1 MLRLSSSEKNR
12 VAMKLQTG
20 IDYPNPIHS
29 WVSLVVPQKCNGQR
43 VVVVVAADVLV
54 ANAEL
59 RRAAVGCDFL
69 FIWKSSFSLIVL
81 LEASST

>member
-12 VAMKLQTG
+12 VIHEFQTG

-29 WVSLVVPQKCNGQR
+29 WALSLVVPQKCNGQR

-69 FIWKSSFSLIVL
+69 FIWKSSFSLIVH
-81 LEASST
+81 SKQ